1 MYINLYAEDVGSST
15 LCLYGYIKD
24 VKFKNESAHIL
35 VSEGKEYLIYI
46 FKEYVSSFTYYK
58 DYYFMIVLGTRE
70 GKGVPYIFDII

>member
-24 VKFKNESAHIL
+24 VKFKNKNAHIL

-46 FKEYVSSFTYYK
+46 FNS
-58 DYYFMIVLGTRE
+58 
-70 GKGVPYIFDII
+70 